1 MMPELRV
8 ADLLQELEGQLEQLR
23 ELLRT
28 ELDFAAL
35 EAAVT
40 ASLNRVV
47 AGVLAQVLAPLL
59 SDEAFLR
66 SLKGLGGRLGM
77 RFKDY
82 REVSVRLGTGEVIR
96 VRTAYFVKALPQRGR
111 CRRGPNGRGAYLGLE
126 VLGFLSR
133 CSRRLLSAVAEAA
146 LLCPSLA
153 VAQQMLTRRA
163 IVVDVKT
170 LRRRCQELG
179 EAGLKRRG
187 EVSLTS
193 TEELAGGTL
202 VIGIDGGRLRERR
215 RKRGRKPA
223 KLKRQGYHTDWR
235 EPKLFTR
242 YRLDEQGQR
251 VQSFAPVH
259 DATLGDHEALFT
271 VLEQY
276 LRALALSTVN
286 RLVFCGDGAPWIGSG
301 IEALCQRLGLASAR
315 VTPVLDYT
323 HAKQNL
329 QELLDLVPAT
339 VKAAQP
345 ELAEAWKALLGQGQG
360 AALRQAIE
368 QTITVKSRRERALA
382 KWQRY
387 FARNQ
392 TRLQY
397 QAFQQAKLPCGSGCV
412 ESAIRRVINLRLK
425 APGSFWTQPMAE
437 CFLFL
442 RAQLLSGRW
451 EILLDNLTRDRA
463 RHLIEQRVA
472 DTPPAAPVL
481 LRAA

>member
-1 MMPELRV
+1 MPERSV
-8 ADLLQELEGQLEQLR
+8 ADLLQELEGQLEQLC
-23 ELLRT
+23 ELLRS

-35 EAAVT
+35 EEAVT

-47 AGVLAQVLAPLL
+47 AGVLAEVLEPLL
-59 SDEAFLR
+59 SDDGFLR

-82 REVSVRLGTGEVIR
+82 REVSVRLGNGEVIR
-96 VRTAYFVKALPQRGR
+96 VRTAYFVKALPKGGR
-111 CRRGPNGRGAYLGLE
+111 RRRGPNGRGAYLGLE
-126 VLGFLSR
+126 VVGFLKR
-133 CSRRLLSAVAEAA
+133 CSRQLISAVTEAA

-153 VAQQMLTRRA
+153 VAQQMLARRA
-163 IVVDVKT
+163 ITLDVKT
-170 LRRRCQELG
+170 LRRLCQELG

-187 EVSLTS
+187 AVSLAG
-193 TEELAGGTL
+193 TEDLTGGTL

-235 EPKLFTR
+235 EPKLFTL
-242 YRLDEQGQR
+242 YLLDEQGQLMK
-251 VQSFAPVH
+251 SFAPLH
-259 DATLGDHEALFT
+259 DATLGDHEALFA

-276 LRALALSTVN
+276 VRALELSTVN
-286 RLVFCGDGAPWIGSG
+286 RLVFCGDGAPWIWSG
-301 IEALCQRLGLASAR
+301 VEALCQRLGLPPAR
-315 VTPVLDYT
+315 VTQVLDYT

-329 QELLDLVPAT
+329 QELLDLVPAA

-345 ELAEAWKALLGQGQG
+345 ELAEAWKALLWQGKVTE
-360 AALRQAIE
+360 LRQALE
-368 QTITVKSRRERALA
+368 QTITGKHRRQRALA
-382 KWQRY
+382 KWQGY

-392 TRLQY
+392 ARLQY

-451 EILLDNLTRDRA
+451 EIVLNNLTRDRA
-463 RHLIEQRVA
+463 RRLIDQHVNDA
-472 DTPPAAPVL
+472 LPASSVL
-481 LRAA
+481 LKAA